1 MKLQLLSKGTE
12 GKVTFLAKDTTP
24 AKLNLFRRML
34 VNKVPSMATDTV
46 EIIENSSALYDE
58 MLAHR
63 LGLLVLKTDF
73 DACFLNNKNKYQV
86 QLSLEA
92 QGPCTVYA
100 EQLVST
106 DPGIYPVHGKTPIV
120 KLLENQE
127 LKIICNATTG
137 CGKEHIKFSP
147 GLIFYKG
154 YPTLNLKDA
163 AAIKLAEALLKS
175 SPTDAELVKNKAVK
189 NIDTFELSMAGV
201 GALEKEGLITI
212 SKTDFIVTI
221 EPWGQ
226 LTAQEIIE
234 GAGKVIDEQFDELVE
249 EIKKIK

>member
-1 MKLQLLSKGTE
+1 
-12 GKVTFLAKDTTP
+12 
-24 AKLNLFRRML
+24 
-34 VNKVPSMATDTV
+34 MAIDTV
-46 EIIENSSALYDE
+46 EIIDNSSAMYDE

-63 LGLLVLKTDF
+63 LGLTVLKTDF
-73 DACFLNNKNKYQV
+73 DACFLKNKNKYQV

-100 EQLVST
+100 EQLVSK
-106 DPGIYPVHGKTPIV
+106 DPGIYPVHKKTLIV
-120 KLLENQE
+120 KLLENQA
-127 LKIICNATTG
+127 LKLVCNASTG

-147 GLIFYKG
+147 GLMFYKG
-154 YPTLNLKDA
+154 YPTLNIKDA
-163 AAIKLAEALLKS
+163 SATKLAESLLKN
-175 SPTDAELVKNKAVK
+175 SPADAELVKSKSIK
-189 NIDTFELSMAGV
+189 NIDTIELSMAGI

-234 GAGKVIDEQFDELVE
+234 GAGIVINEQFDELIE